1 MGSSVSVKISIKTTH
16 KFDFYTFSTAVP
28 AISCSTYF
36 PPIITV
42 CWLSESE
49 YSFDGTAK
57 TQCLVVQLLSHLL
70 RILAADIL
78 NARMMIRWANNSM
91 YKYKYKRDMP
101 SEMKGRGEA
110 GKGEKKWWSL
120 MRKFRKFI
128 LSYTAFPTLPL
139 SCCVVLFSDV
149 ICHRDEFIFLFALLL
164 SLHFAF
170 IRL

>member
-36 PPIITV
+36 LPIITV

-78 NARMMIRWANNSM
+78 NSRMMIRWANNSM
-91 YKYKYKRDMP
+91 YKYKYKRYAERDERTRRMR
-101 SEMKGRGEA
+101 KGR
-110 GKGEKKWWSL
+110 EKKWWSL

-139 SCCVVLFSDV
+139 SCCVVLFSNA

>member
-110 GKGEKKWWSL
+110 GKGEKKMMISHEKIQKIHPL
-120 MRKFRKFI
+120 I
-128 LSYTAFPTLPL
+128 HSFPYAAVELL
-139 SCCVVLFSDV
+139 CCVVFRCDMP
-149 ICHRDEFIFLFALLL
+149 
-164 SLHFAF
+164 
-170 IRL
+170 